1 MSRATASCNHFK
13 VRTEIIY
20 YRIVINVIVK
30 LASSTQVFFQSSCNF
45 FNSLQLEQLQLALS
59 CTRSSCKLL
68 QVASDAVAS
77 CFRVILKLASGCP

>member
-30 LASSTQVFFQSSCNF
+30 LASSTQVFFK
-45 FNSLQLEQLQLALS
+45 A
-59 CTRSSCKLL
+59 
-68 QVASDAVAS
+68 AVTFLIACS
-77 CFRVILKLASGCP
+77 